1 MIKISNI
8 KLPVNYSNEDV
19 TAYVSKILHIRSE
32 HIKKITIA
40 RKSVDAR
47 KKNDISINLSVNV
60 AVTVDEKR
68 LISRIN
74 NKDIT
79 VSVPYIYS
87 LPVHKSLK
95 KRPVVIGAGPCGL
108 FAALILAE
116 AGERPILIERGKS
129 VADRMV
135 DVDSF
140 WSGNKLNVDSNV
152 QFGEGGAGTFSD
164 GKLNT
169 GTKNSRAKK
178 VLLEMVTAGAPE
190 DILYSSKPH
199 IGTDNLPVTVMNI
212 RKKIISLGGTVK
224 FETKLTG
231 LKISNDKICGAYLER
246 GNCTEYIETDNLV
259 LAIGHSARDTF
270 AILRDSKVAM
280 EAKPF
285 SVGAR
290 IEHRREMIDKAQYGK
305 FSSSPNLGAADY
317 KLSVHLKNGR
327 GVYTFCMCPGGC
339 VVAAAS
345 ERFRVVTNGMSRYA
359 RNDENSNSAL
369 LVGIT
374 LDDYGSTDVLAGVEF
389 QRRLEE
395 KAFIAGGANYFAPV
409 QRVEDFLNN
418 RPTVKL
424 GDVKPSY
431 LPGVAESD
439 LNKCLPHIITDSMR
453 EGIVLMNNKLA
464 GFSYGDA
471 LLTGVETRSSS
482 PVRIIRNEGLESV
495 SVSGIYPCGEGAGYA
510 GGIVS
515 AAVDGIRAAEAI
527 LIKTNI

>member
-1 MIKISNI
+1 
-8 KLPVNYSNEDV
+8 
-19 TAYVSKILHIRSE
+19 
-32 HIKKITIA
+32 
-40 RKSVDAR
+40 
-47 KKNDISINLSVNV
+47 
-60 AVTVDEKR
+60 
-68 LISRIN
+68 
-74 NKDIT
+74 
-79 VSVPYIYS
+79 
-87 LPVHKSLK
+87 
-95 KRPVVIGAGPCGL
+95 
-108 FAALILAE
+108 
-116 AGERPILIERGKS
+116 
-129 VADRMV
+129 
-135 DVDSF
+135 
-140 WSGNKLNVDSNV
+140 
-152 QFGEGGAGTFSD
+152 
-164 GKLNT
+164 
-169 GTKNSRAKK
+169 
-178 VLLEMVTAGAPE
+178 MVTAGAPE